1 MGIFQKLSTVLKSNI
16 NDLIAR
22 AENPEK
28 MLNQII
34 LDMRDQLAKA
44 KREVAAAIADER
56 KLRAQLDDEVK
67 QTRDWE
73 HRAMLA
79 VKEGRDDL
87 AKQALIRQ
95 QEHAQR
101 AATIDQTWTAQAQ
114 ETEKLKGSLRQ
125 LNDKIEEAKR
135 KRNLLIAKQKRAQ
148 AQKRIHETMSGLS
161 DTSAFEAF
169 NRMAEKIEESER
181 RTVAQVEVNEAALQD
196 SEYLYMEGYLVTSDS
211 ARGAAIHT
219 RKLAQQHGVKTAIS
233 LSDPGMVEFFSE
245 GLREMI
251 GEQVDLLFCNED
263 EALAWTGTSSV
274 ALAAEA
280 LKQDAASFAIT
291 LGGDG
296 ALVYDGQQLI
306 EIAPHPVQAIDTNGA
321 GDMFAGAFLY
331 AISHGHDFASAG
343 LLACRSAAELVCQY
357 GPRLPAD
364 THSSLLSEVLKG

>member
-1 MGIFQKLSTVLKSNI
+1 MGIFSKFSTLLKSNI

-56 KLRAQLDDEVK
+56 KLRAQLDDEIK

-101 AATIDQTWTAQAQ
+101 AATLEQTWGAQAQ

-148 AQKRIHETMSGLS
+148 AQRRIHETMSGLS

-181 RTVAQVEVNEAALQD
+181 RSLAHAEV
-196 SEYLYMEGYLVTSDS
+196 
-211 ARGAAIHT
+211 
-219 RKLAQQHGVKTAIS
+219 
-233 LSDPGMVEFFSE
+233 
-245 GLREMI
+245 
-251 GEQVDLLFCNED
+251 
-263 EALAWTGTSSV
+263 
-274 ALAAEA
+274 AEA
-280 LKQDAASFAIT
+280 LSGDTLEQDFLRLEAG
-291 LGGDG
+291 GGD
-296 ALVYDGQQLI
+296 ADVD
-306 EIAPHPVQAIDTNGA
+306 DR
-321 GDMFAGAFLY
+321 
-331 AISHGHDFASAG
+331 
-343 LLACRSAAELVCQY
+343 LLALKAEMGLIAAPAAEEPKALTAGEDDEEEEGEVDA
-357 GPRLPAD
+357 PAQAPED
-364 THSSLLSEVLKG
+364 APVADAVLLEEFEQLEKKAPPAE

>member
-1 MGIFQKLSTVLKSNI
+1 MGIFTKLSTVLKSNI

-101 AATIDQTWTAQAQ
+101 VGAIEQTWTDQAQ

-181 RTVAQVEVNEAALQD
+181 RSLAQAEVTEALTGDTLEQDFIRLEAGGGDADVDDRLLALKHEMGLIAAPDGEEPKALSPGEDEEEDAVEAEAAPKEEQPPIADAVLL
-196 SEYLYMEGYLVTSDS
+196 E
-211 ARGAAIHT
+211 
-219 RKLAQQHGVKTAIS
+219 
-233 LSDPGMVEFFSE
+233 EF
-245 GLREMI
+245 
-251 GEQVDLLFCNED
+251 EQLGKK
-263 EALAWTGTSSV
+263 EA
-274 ALAAEA
+274 E
-280 LKQDAASFAIT
+280 
-291 LGGDG
+291 
-296 ALVYDGQQLI
+296 
-306 EIAPHPVQAIDTNGA
+306 E
-321 GDMFAGAFLY
+321 
-331 AISHGHDFASAG
+331 
-343 LLACRSAAELVCQY
+343 
-357 GPRLPAD
+357 
-364 THSSLLSEVLKG
+364 